1 MLFVIVA
8 LLAMPMAQQPE
19 PASPQATPQVMA
31 STAAAAPETPQQAAE
46 RRRLDRLEVICSRR
60 APTGSRLDRTLCEP
74 RDRVELQARA
84 KRQETED
91 FINMSGIVTP
101 LD

>member
-1 MLFVIVA
+1 MMTIIFA
-8 LLAMPMAQQPE
+8 LLSMQTAQQPG
-19 PASPQATPQVMA
+19 PAAPQSVKVA
-31 STAAAAPETPQQAAE
+31 SMTTTPETPQEAAE
-46 RRRLDRLEVICSRR
+46 RRRLDRLEIICSRR

-74 RDRVELQARA
+74 RDRIELQARA

-91 FINMSGIVTP
+91 LINNTGMVIP

>member
-1 MLFVIVA
+1 MLMVIFA

-19 PASPQATPQVMA
+19 PASPQAAPQVMA
-31 STAAAAPETPQQAAE
+31 SAEAAAPETRQQAAE
-46 RRRLDRLEVICSRR
+46 RRRLARLEVVCSQR
-60 APTGSRLDRTLCEP
+60 APTGSRLDRTQCEP
-74 RDRVELQARA
+74 RHRAELQARA

-91 FINMSGIVTP
+91 FINNTGMVKP